1 MAMYA
6 PERIGLSKR
15 AAAKTDK
22 ERSMKMEYKLIKDC
36 LKGFILTREPETVT
50 DELIISFTGA
60 PAFAT
65 AVFENEDG
73 NSLYRLLKDDTCA
86 IPADFLR
93 GRVKVTVAVL
103 NGKDNAPKYTC
114 EGIYTKPVPSVGVI
128 VCPDGLDIAQELI
141 SAHSETQEL
150 NKRLAE
156 LNKRFDTLDEKLVKL
171 LDGYDFE

>member
-1 MAMYA
+1 
-6 PERIGLSKR
+6 
-15 AAAKTDK
+15 
-22 ERSMKMEYKLIKDC
+22 MKMEYKLIKDC
-36 LKGFILTREPETVT
+36 GKGFMLTREPETVT

-114 EGIYTKPVPSVGVI
+114 EGIYTKPVPQCGGV
-128 VCPDGLDIAQELI
+128 VACPDGLDTAKEIIAVHGEIQELKNCVAALGKGI
-141 SAHSETQEL
+141 DA
-150 NKRLAE
+150 
-156 LNKRFDTLDEKLVKL
+156 LDEKLIKL